1 MSIRASFRASDHLSM
16 LLEHKNNLEHFGE
29 STKPLMSLVYL
40 HLFAVNLG
48 ASARCLEIVHSIS
61 NGTGHGYLELSHLIR
76 RGDTHFRQSAFNLSR
91 SLIQFRC

>member
-1 MSIRASFRASDHLSM
+1 MWLEIQEEKNTRKARNKKKMSIRASFRASDHLSM

-61 NGTGHGYLELSHLIR
+61 NGTVHGYL
-76 RGDTHFRQSAFNLSR
+76 
-91 SLIQFRC
+91 